1 MAWDGYTLPE
11 CGVYNSSYFY
21 FDANAHS
28 WPNKET
34 YDTACGGGDIVS
46 SVPNDNTEHII
57 YENACGKITV
67 QVFQRYNYQ
76 GTTISRAYIKVYALV
91 SGVMTELFNV
101 YMGDANKQQITFA
114 IDEENQKGWINAYM
128 VQMWGAGTTSQAGS
142 ALNNAQSKAVY
153 DFLKAYVTYN
163 WVSVPA
169 ISGKNGILTL
179 PVLSNEPTDGNPVND
194 ASASDFT
201 RLPSNTELHTLTG
214 SMILN
219 NETEIV
225 VSGDDYICTITWTT
239 TTAFTLKFYFPDN
252 NTPFAS
258 ISYSLS
264 NATDEVYFAMLE
276 DIYDGPDIP
285 PEEAH
290 RWGRPSLII
299 KNGSTGLFSYNT
311 ETVDAS
317 LYDSFY
323 SWIIASMTGGYSIFG
338 PDNEEEGGDGYGT
351 LQDEPIMNP
360 AVPTIG
366 AVATGFTR
374 LYYITGANK
383 SKLSDLMDWF
393 NDEDLQ
399 FVNQL
404 FKGDPMQALVGVNLS
419 PLALTA
425 VGHPNI
431 HFLGQDTGIASD
443 GVITD
448 QYQEI
453 DCGSIEIKNW
463 MKNSY
468 LDFSPFTKIKVILPY
483 IGAMDL
489 NVDDLKY
496 KTDNNGK
503 RLPVT
508 ISLKYVIDALTGS
521 CVAHLFVNNSLHY
534 EASGNCFINIPLTQK
549 DYSAEMQ
556 AIKQAIAGTADSLVK
571 GAGLMAMGTGAG
583 AGAIGAMVAGTLFG
597 GAVNVAAQH
606 PDIRYVGGNTGATTG
621 YMGFDRPFL
630 LIEQPVLARPASD
643 EHFIGMPS
651 YITDTIGSFYNSSN
665 SKPQFAKFNEVHLE
679 NINCLEQE
687 RNEILQYLTNGV
699 MIDAGSDTPDV
710 TPETTGNRV
719 IVLLHNKSEK
729 NVIGKTFASGE
740 NSRLKIED
748 KKFFNQSV
756 LNPVFIVP
764 ASEVYTYNY
773 AYVPLLHRY
782 YYITD
787 IIALPNNMLEIHM
800 QVDALQSFKTEI
812 KACKGICMRSEWRN
826 NFLIN
831 DGAMTVKQPTEVKT
845 LQFVKSGAKFSFTRG
860 SAGFVIVCASGTTL

>member
-1 MAWDGYTLPE
+1 MGVILYCARLPYNDYPYRYRVT
-11 CGVYNSSYFY
+11 CDNDKIVFGNTDNTKYITANVYGQGNKTFYNSAGFY
-21 FDANAHS
+21 YSQGGYRRLALTLIATESFSWYCEYTTDGGQSWNAQQSGSSNLNENGLYAASWNAGYNNDYYYYNANDVMFEITENYIDL
-28 WPNKET
+28 P
-34 YDTACGGGDIVS
+34 IF
-46 SVPNDNTEHII
+46 NTESEYQNYIM
-57 YENACGKITV
+57 TV
-67 QVFQRYNYQ
+67 APPVYQ
-76 GTTISRAYIKVYALV
+76 WTSV
-91 SGVMTELFNV
+91 S
-101 YMGDANKQQITFA
+101 
-114 IDEENQKGWINAYM
+114 
-128 VQMWGAGTTSQAGS
+128 
-142 ALNNAQSKAVY
+142 
-153 DFLKAYVTYN
+153 
-163 WVSVPA
+163 A
-169 ISGKNGILTL
+169 ISGRNGILDLPTL
-179 PVLSNEPTDGNPVND
+179 FHEPTDGEPVTD
-194 ASASDFT
+194 GTIYDFHKT
-201 RLPSNTELHTLTG
+201 PDVTNELHTLTG
-214 SMILN
+214 GMILN
-219 NETEIV
+219 QETEIV
-225 VSGDDYICTITWTT
+225 VSGDDFRCTVTWNN
-239 TTAFTLKFYFPDN
+239 TTAFVIKYYLPDST
-252 NTPFAS
+252 TPFAS
-258 ISYSLS
+258 ISYNLS
-264 NATDEVYFAMLE
+264 HANDEVYFAMLWEIYVDPE
-276 DIYDGPDIP
+276 DP
-285 PEEAH
+285 AQSH
-290 RWGRPSLII
+290 RWGRPSFII
-299 KNGSTGLFSYNT
+299 RDSVSGLYSYNT

-317 LYDSFY
+317 LFDNFY
-323 SWIIASMTGGYSIFG
+323 SWIVASMTGGYSIFG
-338 PDNEEEGGDGYGT
+338 PDNEEEGGDDYGT
-351 LQDEPIMNP
+351 LQDDPIMNP

-399 FVNQL
+399 FINQL

-443 GVITD
+443 GVIAD

-508 ISLKYVIDALTGS
+508 ISLKYVVDALTGS

-630 LIEQPVLARPASD
+630 LIEQPVLARPAKD

-665 SKPQFAKFNEVHLE
+665 SKPQFAKFNEIHLE

-699 MIDAGSDTPDV
+699 MIDAGSDAPDV
-710 TPETTGNRV
+710 TPETTGNQV
-719 IVLLHNKSEK
+719 IILLHNESEK
-729 NVIGKTFASGE
+729 NVIGKTFTSGTG
-740 NSRLKIED
+740 SRLKLES
-748 KKFFNQSV
+748 KLFFNQSV
-756 LNPVFIVP
+756 LNPVFVVP

-787 IIALPNNMLEIHM
+787 IIALENNMLEIHM

-845 LQFVKSGAKFSFTRG
+845 LQFVKAGAKFSFTRG